1 MQFLQNSTPSTST
14 FTPYTNWV
22 IQDINKRRNET
33 TEETAPNE
41 SSAQDQ
47 DWTTVTNRHNKR
59 PTNTNQEETWH
70 PRYAPRLNPDGFIAV
85 IKPKVTCHLAKY
97 KGQCVF
103 AEAIHKA
110 LLQATEATDQHI
122 DFTQYGLYPIWD
134 QNIIVIN
141 TPCEDLIHRILK
153 ITTLVFPDKSV
164 PVHSY
169 LKPTDK
175 MGRGVIRIAN
185 HISTDYIVERT
196 VSPAN
201 KVIGARRL
209 GTTNVVVLTFEH
221 ANIPRNVLIFGEN
234 NPVQKYR
241 KTVPTC
247 FRCGTIG
254 HRNDVC
260 PNPSAPPNSCPSCG
274 KGDVN
279 LADHE
284 CPSGCLLCNG
294 PHTTGARECPK
305 RFRPASKGPRYDNE
319 GNPSTTP
326 TQENLNQRASRSR
339 SPSRQRGATKN
350 AEHQK
355 SEGQSPGPNPESR
368 PASPAV
374 TTGKHRSRS
383 RSRGPKQA
391 SKNPQML
398 PWFFVGMPVEDDGSC
413 FFVIDAQRFAEME
426 AWSAHFLDLLLRV

>member
-1 MQFLQNSTPSTST
+1 MASTSATGSVTEGYDPETMQFLQNSTPSTST
-14 FTPYTNWV
+14 LTPYTNWV
-22 IQDINKRRNET
+22 IQDINKRRSVA
-33 TEETAPNE
+33 TEETEPNE

-47 DWTTVTNRHNKR
+47 DWTTVTNRPNKR
-59 PTNTNQEETWH
+59 PTDTNQEETWH

-110 LLQATEATDQHI
+110 LLQATEATDPHI
-122 DFTQYGLYPIWD
+122 HFTQYGIYPIWD

-141 TPCEDLIHRILK
+141 TPREDLIHRILK
-153 ITTLVFPDKSV
+153 IRTLVFPDKSV

-169 LKPTDK
+169 LQPTDK

-185 HISTDYIVERT
+185 HISTDYTVERT

-201 KVIGARRL
+201 SHWGKA
-209 GTTNVVVLTFEH
+209 
-221 ANIPRNVLIFGEN
+221 PRHN
-234 NPVQKYR
+234 QR
-241 KTVPTC
+241 
-247 FRCGTIG
+247 
-254 HRNDVC
+254 
-260 PNPSAPPNSCPSCG
+260 SAPPNSCPSCG

-279 LADHE
+279 LADE

-305 RFRPASKGPRYDNE
+305 RFRPANKGPRYDNE
-319 GNPSTTP
+319 GNSSTTP

-339 SPSRQRGATKN
+339 PPSRQRGATKN

-368 PASPAV
+368 PASPAA
-374 TTGKHRSRS
+374 TTEKHRSRC
-383 RSRGPKQA
+383 RGRGPKQA
-391 SKNPQML
+391 SKNPQVRLCPAVDAGGPILWIAGCAVL
-398 PWFFVGMPVEDDGSC
+398 PCVVSPYNARKTYN
-413 FFVIDAQRFAEME
+413 I
-426 AWSAHFLDLLLRV
+426 LLLDPQDSAADSIGHRKHWDFVTI

>member
-1 MQFLQNSTPSTST
+1 
-14 FTPYTNWV
+14 
-22 IQDINKRRNET
+22 
-33 TEETAPNE
+33 
-41 SSAQDQ
+41 
-47 DWTTVTNRHNKR
+47 
-59 PTNTNQEETWH
+59 
-70 PRYAPRLNPDGFIAV
+70 
-85 IKPKVTCHLAKY
+85 
-97 KGQCVF
+97 
-103 AEAIHKA
+103 
-110 LLQATEATDQHI
+110 
-122 DFTQYGLYPIWD
+122 
-134 QNIIVIN
+134 
-141 TPCEDLIHRILK
+141 
-153 ITTLVFPDKSV
+153 
-164 PVHSY
+164 
-169 LKPTDK
+169 

-201 KVIGARRL
+201 KVIGAKRL

-247 FRCGTIG
+247 SRCGTIG

-274 KGDVN
+274 KSNVN

-284 CPSGCLLCNG
+284 CPTGCLLCNG

-305 RFRPASKGPRYDNE
+305 RFRPASKSPRYGNE
-319 GNPSTTP
+319 GNPSTSP

-339 SPSRQRGATKN
+339 SPSRQRGATKT
-350 AEHQK
+350 AEHQN

-368 PASPAV
+368 PASPAA
-374 TTGKHRSRS
+374 TTRKHRS

-391 SKNPQML
+391 SKNPQVY
-398 PWFFVGMPVEDDGSC
+398 WAEPVTPTQPTNQDYNQTITQLHKTISSK
-413 FFVIDAQRFAEME
+413 Q
-426 AWSAHFLDLLLRV
+426 LLLEKQQRKIEQLERALKSRTPSPTPKSAKEIRTTEPNSMETDTLEHPTTHKPLPSATANPSQVEQISDLVIKTLMPLIQKQNDEIQAIKELQLTSLQQIKEQGLIVVKEAVQPKLLELDALIIKYQRNSSQLDMSKARLPIKQLTGRKDTPSIAYNVGDTDDSSSSSSASLTSFSTLTI